1 MPTSGPLKI
10 GGQIPSKSSKPSD
23 QEGRIL
29 PIKRSF
35 ASTVM
40 LRGLQPLSPSWLG
53 NSTEAFTSEIVSLG
67 QKYFKTRL
75 KRLEHRQGMTGTSSS
90 AGYNT
95 HIQVGRPASP
105 LLCCGWRTISCNA
118 IFCTRCKQP
127 SAITTTCSQL
137 TQLPFNV
144 LHLYNRSN
152 GTSWPHRYA
161 CVSACVKINILK
173 IGRHSGPWPMGA
185 I

>member
-10 GGQIPSKSSKPSD
+10 GGQIPSKSSKPSE

-40 LRGLQPLSPSWLG
+40 LRGLQPPSPSWLG

-90 AGYNT
+90 TGYNT
-95 HIQVGRPASP
+95 HKWAD
-105 LLCCGWRTISCNA
+105 
-118 IFCTRCKQP
+118 
-127 SAITTTCSQL
+127 
-137 TQLPFNV
+137 
-144 LHLYNRSN
+144 LH
-152 GTSWPHRYA
+152 PHRSAVADEPFLAMPFSVPGVSSLPPSPPPPPAPSLPNYHLMFSICTIGAMVLPDLTGMRA
-161 CVSACVKINILK
+161 CLHV
-173 IGRHSGPWPMGA
+173 
-185 I
+185 